1 MVKICQFNVDSHTS
15 RRFDGVYMPGGALES
30 YLWNNRSDGVY
41 ANKLAIDPLQLET
54 CNEAVSGVSIFSKG
68 KIIIFDD
75 RLRGVLQSLEP
86 LTVSGT
92 KRSTF
97 SSTRGKPHRLRLF
110 DGYSVTGGEL
120 LQLIE

>member
-1 MVKICQFNVDSHTS
+1 MEYICLA
-15 RRFDGVYMPGGALES
+15 G
-30 YLWNNRSDGVY
+30 LWR
-41 ANKLAIDPLQLET
+41 AISGIIDRMAYTPISQPLQLEV
-54 CNEAVSGVSIFSKG
+54 CSEAVSGVSIFSKG

-97 SSTRGKPHRLRLF
+97 SSTKGKPHRLRLF